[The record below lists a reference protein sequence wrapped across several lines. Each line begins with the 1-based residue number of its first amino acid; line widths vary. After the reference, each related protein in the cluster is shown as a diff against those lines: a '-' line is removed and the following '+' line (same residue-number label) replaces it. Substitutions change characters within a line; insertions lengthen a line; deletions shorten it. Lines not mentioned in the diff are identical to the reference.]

1 MVMRFAFPLSILSQC
16 AIIHNCNV
24 LCLNV
29 DSFCVAVT
37 YSPCLEIL
45 WSHNSVTQTNSDRLT
60 LSKEDG
66 GFYHCDITKARPE
79 DDVSVELQYKHYPDQ
94 KYSVVQVQVHL

>member
-1 MVMRFAFPLSILSQC
+1 M
-16 AIIHNCNV
+16 
-24 LCLNV
+24 
-29 DSFCVAVT
+29 T

-45 WSHNSVTQTNSDRLT
+45 WSHNSVTQTNNDRLT

-79 DDVSVELQYKHYPDQ
+79 DEVRELEYKHSPVMR
-94 KYSVVQVQVHL
+94 SSPGRVVCYCERLWP

>member
-1 MVMRFAFPLSILSQC
+1 M
-16 AIIHNCNV
+16 
-24 LCLNV
+24 
-29 DSFCVAVT
+29 T

-45 WSHNSVTQTNSDRLT
+45 WSHNSVTQTNNDRLT

-79 DDVSVELQYKHYPDQ
+79 DEVREIDTNILQT
-94 KYSVVQVQVHL
+94 